1 MAWTDTLR
9 ARLTAAGEALRGALP
24 AQPDRLPVMPQTAAV
39 QRNRP
44 VNEAANATP
53 ATVAAAFREADVGQ
67 TRRII
72 DLGKSSRQLDAR
84 LDGVGAMRVT
94 VIGSR
99 RWVVKPALGHEKDPL
114 HLRRVAAVTQL
125 LSERRV
131 RFRDNREHLAHAVL
145 EPHGVLEHDWY
156 TTTVTTTVAGVT
168 LTESLWNTAPQWRH
182 PRRFC
187 WNDSGQIAKCDTGVD
202 PTQGT
207 PLANYPSKFIIHTP
221 VAGRSNYP
229 WMRGALRSRLM
240 GSIAKRSGV
249 KWWLSALERYG
260 QPQVF
265 ATVKDGDQNLVPDIL
280 SALRAIGPD
289 WRAILPDGVDLKALP
304 VDINSD
310 LHQKFVDW
318 QNTEDAV
325 LILGQNLSTEV
336 KGGSYA
342 AAQSQ
347 ERVRADILASDLTAL
362 DETITDQWLALLWH
376 FNWPGEP
383 IGYIE
388 TQVGAATPYTIADY
402 QAGLCTADEYR
413 MDNGHD
419 PEPDG
424 KGDRY
429 YTQPSSYQ
437 LMPAPGGGGA
447 AAPFTLSPVHPS
459 QGPTPSASPTS
470 STSPAPT
477 HPLRH
482 ALSRR

>member
-1 MAWTDTLR
+1 MGWTDTLR
-9 ARLTAAGEALRGALP
+9 ARLASARDALRGQQLP
-24 AQPDRLPVMPQTAAV
+24 AQPDRVLVFGQGGRQALRV
-39 QRNRP
+39 
-44 VNEAANATP
+44 VDEAANPTP
-53 ATVAAAFREADVGQ
+53 ALVAGIFREADVGQ
-67 TRRII
+67 TRRLI
-72 DLGKSSRQLDAR
+72 DLGKSGRRKDAR
-84 LDGVGAMRVT
+84 LDGVSAMRVT

-99 RWVVKPALGHEKDPL
+99 RYTIKPAIGYEKDPL
-114 HLRRVAAVTQL
+114 HLRRVAAVSQL
-125 LSERRV
+125 LAERRV

-156 TTTVTTTVAGVT
+156 VTQVTTTIDGVS
-168 LTESLWNTAPQWRH
+168 LTESLWNSAPQWRH

-187 WNDSGQIAKCDTGVD
+187 WDDYGRIAKCDPGVD
-202 PTQGT
+202 PTQGI
-207 PLANYPSKFIIHTP
+207 PLSNYPGKFIVHAP
-221 VAGRSNYP
+221 VAGRSDYP
-229 WMRGALRSRLM
+229 WMRGALRSRLL

-249 KWWLSALERYG
+249 KWWLQAIERYG

-265 ATVKDGDQNLVPDIL
+265 AVLDDGDQNLVTSAL

-289 WRAILPDGVDLKALP
+289 WRAILPKNVDIKALP
-304 VDINSD
+304 VDVNSD

-347 ERVRADILASDLTAL
+347 ERVRADILASDLSAL

-383 IGYIE
+383 VGYLE
-388 TQVGAATPYTIADY
+388 TQVGAAVPYTIADY

-413 MDNGHD
+413 QDNGHD

-429 YTQPSSYQ
+429 YQAPTSFQVTPT
-437 LMPAPGGGGA
+437 PGGGGA
-447 AAPFTLSPVHPS
+447 AAPFTMTPVHPS
-459 QGPTPSASPTS
+459 HGPTPSGSPTS
-470 STSPAPT
+470 STSPIPT

-482 ALSRR
+482 ALS